1 MTRETRIGLLV
12 GFAFIVAFGLVLSEL
27 TGTGKPPSPA
37 VASTDNVAPE
47 SWSPVIELNVAP
59 SPPAEPVATREAA
72 PSPEPATVAV
82 SLEPSQ
88 DLPVGAVV
96 RAEVLPRSAETPAT
110 ATSEPAPAPA
120 ARTYVVRAGDSLIKI
135 ARTVYGAGRER
146 EYKRIY
152 EANKNLMPDEATV
165 IVGQELTI
173 PPLPGAAP
181 TPAPVRPAT
190 TVVEAPRPYRE
201 VTLETVARELAD
213 ATTRRA
219 APQRTYTIRRGDN
232 LTKIARETLGDDSR
246 QTIQKLYNANKD
258 KLRSPDSLPVGV
270 TLEIPQQS

>member
-1 MTRETRIGLLV
+1 
-12 GFAFIVAFGLVLSEL
+12 
-27 TGTGKPPSPA
+27 
-37 VASTDNVAPE
+37 
-47 SWSPVIELNVAP
+47 
-59 SPPAEPVATREAA
+59 
-72 PSPEPATVAV
+72 
-82 SLEPSQ
+82 
-88 DLPVGAVV
+88 PVGAVV
-96 RAEVLPRSAETPAT
+96 RSEVLPRQPETPAT
-110 ATSEPAPAPA
+110 VASAPAPA

-135 ARTVYGAGRER
+135 ARTVYGAGHER

-152 EANKNLMPDEATV
+152 EANRNLMPDEATV

-190 TVVEAPRPYRE
+190 TVAEAPRHYRE
-201 VTLETVARELAD
+201 VTLETAARELAD
-213 ATTRRA
+213 STARRP

-246 QTIQKLYNANKD
+246 QAIQKLYNANKD

-270 TLEIPQQS
+270 TLEIPLQS